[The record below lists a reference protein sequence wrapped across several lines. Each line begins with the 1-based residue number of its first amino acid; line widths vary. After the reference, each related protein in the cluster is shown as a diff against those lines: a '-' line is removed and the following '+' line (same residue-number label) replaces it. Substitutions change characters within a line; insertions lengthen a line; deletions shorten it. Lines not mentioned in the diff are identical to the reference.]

1 MNILEDVCKETI
13 SSENLNIFKENARII
28 IAGTSFSG
36 KSTICKD
43 ILIKYI
49 KEFDHILLLASPG
62 NQPLENEIL
71 LIEKLTKF
79 DYYPSISEINASF
92 PKSAHKVLVL
102 DDNYTSAFQNEHV
115 LSYFIR
121 GRHENLSIIL
131 ISHNLFFSR
140 GKYSRDISLNVTHF
154 ILMKLRDVNQI
165 FYLASQIY
173 GKLEAKKV
181 VKIYQY
187 ILENNSYP
195 HLLLDLSI
203 NSKKNTE
210 FRSNIIHDHSIYK
223 FETCYSILE

>member
-1 MNILEDVCKETI
+1 MELLREECKKTI
-13 SSENLNIFKENARII
+13 SSENVNIFKECTRVI
-28 IAGTSFSG
+28 IAGTSYSG

-49 KEFDHILLLASPG
+49 EQIDYILLLASPG
-62 NQPLENEIL
+62 AQPLENEIKL
-71 LIEKLTKF
+71 VEKLTKF
-79 DYYPSISEINASF
+79 DYIPSISEINASF
-92 PKSAHKVLVL
+92 SKSAHKVIIL
-102 DDNYTSAFQNEHV
+102 DDNYTTAFQNENV

-121 GRHENLSIIL
+121 GRHERLSIIL

-140 GKYSRDISLNVTHF
+140 ARYSRDISLNVTHF

-173 GKLEAKKV
+173 GKIEAKKV

-187 ILENNSYP
+187 ILENNSWP
-195 HLLLDLSI
+195 HMLLDLSI
-203 NSKKNTE
+203 NSKKITE

-223 FETCYSILE
+223 FETCYNILE